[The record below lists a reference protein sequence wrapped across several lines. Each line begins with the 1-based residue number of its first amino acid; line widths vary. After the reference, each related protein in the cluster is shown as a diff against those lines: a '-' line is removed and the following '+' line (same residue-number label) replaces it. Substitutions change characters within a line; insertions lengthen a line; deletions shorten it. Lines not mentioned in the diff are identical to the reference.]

1 MKEKIHIS
9 KEEAKKEI
17 DDLIKSTKEKESKEE
32 EENLSVS
39 DSILGGL
46 VLALFKFWESIG
58 DTGRSILTIIFLLF
72 ILFAVFFGGSRHV
85 EY

>member
-1 MKEKIHIS
+1 MIEKIHIS

-17 DDLIKSTKEKESKEE
+17 DDLIKSAKEKESKG
-32 EENLSVS
+32 EENLSVL

-46 VLALFKFWESIG
+46 FLASMKFWDSIG
-58 DTGRSILTIIFLLF
+58 ETGRSILTLIFLLF
-72 ILFAVFFGGSRHV
+72 LFFAVFFGGSRFV